1 MAIILYTY
9 TYVNWSMDRTTRW
22 QQKAKETK
30 TKALQN
36 QMAKSMHFLKQ
47 KQNNVY
53 ILY

>member
-1 MAIILYTY
+1 MLIDQSIGRQG
-9 TYVNWSMDRTTRW
+9 NNK
-22 QQKAKETK
+22 KANETK

-47 KQNNVY
+47 KQINVY